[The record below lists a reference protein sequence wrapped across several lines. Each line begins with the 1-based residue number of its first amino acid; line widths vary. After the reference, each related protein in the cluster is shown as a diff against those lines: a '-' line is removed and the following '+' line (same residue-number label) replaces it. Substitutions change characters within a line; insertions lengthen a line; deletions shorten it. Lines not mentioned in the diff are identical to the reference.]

1 MTKTEVLIAG
11 AGPTGL
17 MVACQLAIRNI
28 SFRIIDK
35 TQDHTTQSRALVIHA
50 RSLEIFQQMG
60 ISEEALQQGKIAK
73 AVNLIVNGKRKLRFG
88 LRDVGN
94 NLTDFPFLLILEQS
108 KTETILNSFLNR
120 FGRQVERN
128 TELLQFTQNQ
138 NGLTSIIQ
146 KKNGEQETV
155 ETNWLVGADGAHS
168 IVREHLAIPFL
179 GKTYQQSLFVLD
191 CEVNLNFPPDEMYLS
206 FSDKT
211 FAGFFPMTNGRC
223 RIIGLVPEE
232 FRNKEEITFEDVN
245 KNFAAKTHLNI
256 TLQNPLWISK
266 YHSHHR
272 VVSAFRKGN
281 CFLTGD
287 AAHIHSPVGAQGMNT
302 GLQDAYNLA
311 WKLALVIQEKAKEN
325 LLDTYEDERI
335 EIAKKLVKS
344 TDRVF
349 HLVTSENRFFKFYRM
364 QVIPFILKIFLPI
377 AQKISFIKKTAFLN
391 ISEIALHYRNSKL
404 SQQDNSASFSN
415 TSPKPGDRIPYNF
428 LRKDFTDGINF
439 HLLLFSK
446 TNLSKN
452 SIEEFKKDYS
462 DFIKINEVPFNSET
476 ENIYNQFGI
485 KSDGFYLIRPD
496 SYIAYRS
503 KTLNTEKLKQYL
515 NEKEVCQVSS

>member
-1 MTKTEVLIAG
+1 MTKTEVLIVG

-17 MVACQLAIRNI
+17 MFACQLALRDIP
-28 SFRIIDK
+28 FRIIDK
-35 TQDHTTQSRALVIHA
+35 TQDHTTQSRALVIQA
-50 RSLEIFQQMG
+50 RTLEIFQQMG
-60 ISEEALQQGKIAK
+60 ISDEALQQGKIAK
-73 AVNLIVNGKRKLRFG
+73 AVNLIVNGKRKLHFV
-88 LRDVGN
+88 LRDIGN

-108 KTETILNSFLNR
+108 KTETLLNNFLNKLSK
-120 FGRQVERN
+120 QVERN
-128 TELLQFTQNQ
+128 TELFQFSQTK
-138 NGLTSIIQ
+138 NGVTAIL
-146 KKNGEQETV
+146 KNKNGEQETV
-155 ETNWLVGADGAHS
+155 ETNWLIGADGAHS

-245 KNFAAKTHLNI
+245 KNFAAQTHLNVR
-256 TLQNPLWISK
+256 LQYPLWISK

-311 WKLALVIQEKAKEN
+311 WKLALVIQNNANEN

-335 EIAKKLVKS
+335 AIAKKLVKS

-349 HLVTSENRFFKFYRM
+349 HLVTSEKQFLKFYRM
-364 QVIPFILKIFLPI
+364 QVIPLILKLFLPI
-377 AQKISFIKKTAFLN
+377 AQKISFIKKTAFIN
-391 ISEIALHYRNSKL
+391 ISEIALNYRNSKL
-404 SQQDNSASFSN
+404 SGQDTSSSFSN
-415 TSPKPGDRIPYNF
+415 TSLKPGDRVPHNF
-428 LRKDFTDGINF
+428 LRKDLTDGINF

-446 TNLSKN
+446 TNSFNNIIQGFEKVCQL
-452 SIEEFKKDYS
+452 DYAGL
-462 DFIKINEVPFNSET
+462 IKINEVVFNINT
-476 ENIYNQFGI
+476 ENIYRQFGI

-503 KTLNTEKLKQYL
+503 KTLDSEKLKQYL
-515 NEKEVCQVSS
+515 ANIFK